1 MATTTANAGSADTG
15 QPFAAALSFANIG
28 LGAFQT
34 YEAAQVSKKAVAG
47 LTPQTLTVVILG
59 VGALAVVALFVFKH

>member
-1 MATTTANAGSADTG
+1 MTTTADQSSAATG

-34 YEAAQVSKKAVAG
+34 YEAATVSKKAIAG
-47 LTPQTLTVVILG
+47 LSPTTLTYVILG
-59 VGALAVVALFVFKH
+59 LGGLAVVALFVFKH